1 MSTAKRTTYISGVEP
16 HAQATT
22 GPAGDPAGRCLAF
35 ARGDL
40 LILASDDDIRF
51 PSWDDLRRLDLL
63 TLRNQFLGDL
73 DDEPLWS
80 VELAADFEPPQGL
93 ALLGLRSLYG
103 RVPDEVF
110 ALAGRAAQIVAWD
123 RDHQHCGRCGTHT
136 EPVPGERAR
145 RCPACGLVS
154 YPRLTPAIIVLIE
167 RGDEILLARGHQFAP
182 GRFGIV
188 AGFVEPGESLE
199 EAVQREIHE
208 EVDLDVSD
216 ITYFGS
222 QPWPFPHGIMIG
234 FRAQYAGGD
243 ISLEDGELAEADW
256 YGAANLPTV
265 PQKLSIARRLID
277 AWATE
282 RGIVIDQP

>member
-1 MSTAKRTTYISGVEP
+1 L
-16 HAQATT
+16 
-22 GPAGDPAGRCLAF
+22 LAF

-40 LILASDDDIRF
+40 LIIEADDEIRF
-51 PSWDDLRRLDLL
+51 PTWDDLRRLDLL

-80 VELAADFEPPQGL
+80 AELPAEFEPPAGL
-93 ALLGLRSLYG
+93 ALLGLRSLHG
-103 RVPDEVF
+103 RVSDEVF
-110 ALAGRAAQIVAWD
+110 TLAGRAAQIVAWD
-123 RDHQHCGRCGTHT
+123 RDHQYCGRCGTQM

-145 RCPACGLVS
+145 QCPACGLIS
-154 YPRLTPAIIVLIE
+154 YPRLSPAIIVLIE
-167 RGDEILLARGHQFAP
+167 RGEEILLARGHQFPP

-199 EAVQREIHE
+199 EAVQREISE
-208 EVDLDVSD
+208 EVGLEVSS

-234 FRAQYAGGD
+234 FRAQYASGD
-243 ISLEDGELAEADW
+243 ISLDDGELAEAAW
-256 YGAANLPTV
+256 YSTETLPTV

>member
-1 MSTAKRTTYISGVEP
+1 MSTVKRTTYIAGVEP

-22 GPAGDPAGRCLAF
+22 GPHGHPAGRVLAF

-40 LILASDDDIRF
+40 LIFESDAAIHF

-80 VELAADFEPPQGL
+80 VELAADFTPPAGL
-93 ALLGLRSLYG
+93 TLLDLRSLYG
-103 RVPDEVF
+103 RVPEEVF

-145 RCPACGLVS
+145 RCPACGLIS
-154 YPRLTPAIIVLIE
+154 YPRLSPAIIVLIE
-167 RGDEILLARGHQFAP
+167 RGEEILLARGHQFAP

-199 EAVQREIHE
+199 EAVQREIRE
-208 EVDLDVSD
+208 EVNLEVRN

-234 FRAQYAGGD
+234 FRAQYAAGE
-243 ISLEDGELAEADW
+243 ISLEDGELAEAGW
-256 YGAANLPTV
+256 YSPEDLPTV